1 MATFKVTVKGLNG
14 LQATLAATTS
24 EIRAIISQEVEA
36 AAQQWRSLAVKD
48 APVDQGT
55 LKGAISY
62 RMESEYIAEI
72 VCQVFYAP
80 FMEFGT
86 KGKYRP
92 IPGTEQIA
100 QQFKGFKGGDFQTFL
115 RNILKWVRRKGLA
128 GRFSVKTRRRVGNK
142 AVQQVEDLS
151 VAWPIAMSILKNG
164 VKPHPFFF
172 KQQEVV
178 WPKML
183 RNMERRIRQ
192 VSKVNVTLPGAVRRP
207 KIVTI

>member
-14 LQATLAATTS
+14 LQANLAATTTD
-24 EIRAIISQEVEA
+24 IRQIIAQEVERG
-36 AAQQWRSLAVKD
+36 AQNWRELAVKD
-48 APVDQGT
+48 APVNEGT

-62 RMESEYIAEI
+62 RMESEYVAEI

-115 RNILKWVRRKGLA
+115 RNIVKWVRRKGLA
-128 GRFSVKTRRRVGNK
+128 GRFSVKTRRRLGNRG
-142 AVQQVEDLS
+142 VQQIEDLS
-151 VAWPIAMSILKNG
+151 VAWPIAISILRRG
-164 VKPHPFFF
+164 VTPHPFFF

-192 VSKVNVTLPGAVRRP
+192 VSKVNVTLPGAVKRP

>member
-1 MATFKVTVKGLNG
+1 MATFKVTAKGLNG
-14 LQATLAATTS
+14 LQATLAATTT
-24 EIRAIISQEVEA
+24 EIRQIIAQEVERG
-36 AAQQWRSLAVKD
+36 AQNWRELAVKD
-48 APVDQGT
+48 APVNEGT

-62 RMESEYIAEI
+62 RMESEYVAEI

-115 RNILKWVRRKGLA
+115 RNIVKWVRRKGLA
-128 GRFSVKTRRRVGNK
+128 GRFSVKTRRRLGNRG
-142 AVQQVEDLS
+142 VQQIEDLS
-151 VAWPIAMSILKNG
+151 VAWPIAISILRRG
-164 VKPHPFFF
+164 VTPHPFFF

-192 VSKVNVTLPGAVRRP
+192 VSKVNVTLPGAVKRP